1 MSAWA
6 CPALAHVWLR
16 SKFRS
21 YRVDV
26 LVRLDVFAFA
36 TKYTEDEGK
45 GRGVILGDKASPN
58 SHIISCG

>member
-21 YRVDV
+21 HRVDV

-45 GRGVILGDKASPN
+45 GRCDLGGQGLTK
-58 SHIISCG
+58 